1 MNPRHLSAF
10 VWLRRRLLVNQL
22 RRNGLGN
29 QIILLLAFVSLALGA
44 AGLFV
49 GGVALGASALPAAPP
64 VGRLLAWD
72 GLVAGFL
79 FVRAMGE
86 VHAMLDSIRNGREH
100 IRAATSER
108 LAHTNLKLDEV
119 SSATATAAIDI
130 MDALD
135 RAIAKVDELE
145 TEEVVADADK
155 ATAIRGDLRDEL
167 FAVMGHM
174 QFQDITSQQIMHVQ
188 SLLGEMEQ
196 RLSDIA
202 NLYDAQ
208 SGDQSASATASQIAQ
223 RAHRD
228 GHSFDPNATLADAET
243 RQALADELVER
254 GSAGA

>member
-1 MNPRHLSAF
+1 MANERASDLLYDTAST
-10 VWLRRRLLVNQL
+10 LRLLDAEL
-22 RRNGLGN
+22 GELAPRRTTDS
-29 QIILLLAFVSLALGA
+29 APSATAAAAALGA
-44 AGLFV
+44 TDRVLP
-49 GGVALGASALPAAPP
+49 LLPA
-64 VGRLLAWD
+64 
-72 GLVAGFL
+72 L